1 MVVGGGGGSV
11 GGVCV
16 SVCVCV
22 AMSVCVCSCVF
33 LSFTPLSSSQTSA
46 IAGKGAKGETV
57 RGRGWKESGNDRA
70 VIR

>member
-1 MVVGGGGGSV
+1 MA
-11 GGVCV
+11 V

-22 AMSVCVCSCVF
+22 AVF
-33 LSFTPLSSSQTSA
+33 LSFTPLSSSQTLA

-57 RGRGWKESGNDRA
+57 RGRGWKEGGNDRA